1 MAEFTICTDEQRS
14 AGWFAARAGRLTGSK
29 AAAAIDFLKSGKE
42 SVDRRDYRFQL
53 VAEILS
59 GQPEEDGSGYVSPAM
74 QRGIDKEPDLLGAY
88 EITTGRVAR
97 KSGFLSHNTWRAG
110 CSLDAHVGN
119 FTGIVEGKCPKTA
132 THLKYL
138 REGVVPALYVP
149 QITHNLWI
157 SGAAWCDFVSFDDR
171 LPENMR
177 TFIVRVERDEKAIAD
192 YAAKALQFL
201 EEVEREVASLK
212 GWSIL
217 EGIAEQPAQVGA

>member
-1 MAEFTICTDEQRS
+1 MAEFTVVTAEQRS
-14 AGWFAARAGRLTGSK
+14 KDWFAARAGRLTGSK
-29 AAAAIDFLKSGKE
+29 ACDAIDFLKNGKE
-42 SVDRRDYRFQL
+42 SAARRDYRFQL
-53 VAEILS
+53 VAERLS
-59 GQPEEDGSGYVSPAM
+59 GQPEEDGDGYINAAM

-88 EITTGRVAR
+88 EIVTGRVAR
-97 KSGFLSHNTWRAG
+97 KSGFLAHTSFLAG
-110 CSLDAHVGN
+110 CSLDAHVGH

-149 QITHNLWI
+149 QILHNLWI

-192 YAAKALQFL
+192 YAGKALQFL
-201 EEVEREVASLK
+201 YEVEREVASLR

-217 EGIAEQPAQVGA
+217 EGNAA